1 MWPNARISVMGGEQ
15 AAGVLAQ
22 ISQEQRKREGKTVR
36 FNLYLKIA
44 RIDYNDKLFYVMQWT
59 AEEEKALKDPILK
72 KYEEEGSPYYSSARL
87 WDDGVIDPADTR
99 KVLALSLSAALN
111 APIPKTQFGIFRM

>member
-1 MWPNARISVMGGEQ
+1 MGGEQ

-22 ISQEQRKREGKTVR
+22 ISQEQRKREGKQVQFQT
-36 FNLYLKIA
+36 LYLTYFELKTMG
-44 RIDYNDKLFYVMQWT
+44 LLSQWT

-72 KYEEEGSPYYSSARL
+72 KYDVEGSPYYSSARL

-111 APIPKTQFGIFRM
+111 APIPSTKFGIFRM

>member
-1 MWPNARISVMGGEQ
+1 M
-15 AAGVLAQ
+15 
-22 ISQEQRKREGKTVR
+22 
-36 FNLYLKIA
+36 
-44 RIDYNDKLFYVMQWT
+44 FYIICNQGLNWFSCICLTQQWT

-72 KYEEEGSPYYSSARL
+72 KYEVEGSPYYSSARL

-111 APIPKTQFGIFRM
+111 APIPSTKFGIFRM

>member
-1 MWPNARISVMGGEQ
+1 MYWYKIDERCSV
-15 AAGVLAQ
+15 A
-22 ISQEQRKREGKTVR
+22 
-36 FNLYLKIA
+36 
-44 RIDYNDKLFYVMQWT
+44 QWT
-59 AEEEKALKDPILK
+59 AKEEKALKDPILK

-99 KVLALSLSAALN
+99 KVLALSLSATLN